1 MCKSS
6 SIASIL
12 GIPKRSLKVFLLSEK
27 VKVFH
32 LKKKK
37 IIKLYAEVT
46 NIYGKSK
53 SSIREIVKEKKEINA
68 SFAFTFQNAKVVT
81 VHKCLVKMKKALN
94 LCCILRDHIHIT
106 AITVYCYDC
115 AFLFHLLL
123 LISY

>member
-6 SIASIL
+6 SIASIS

-53 SSIREIVKEKKEINA
+53 SSIREIVKEKKELM
-68 SFAFTFQNAKVVT
+68 
-81 VHKCLVKMKKALN
+81 LVLLSHFKMQKLSQ
-94 LCCILRDHIHIT
+94 CIS
-106 AITVYCYDC
+106 A
-115 AFLFHLLL
+115 
-123 LISY
+123 

>member
-6 SIASIL
+6 SIASIS

-81 VHKCLVKMKKALN
+81 VRKCLVKMKKAL
-94 LCCILRDHIHIT
+94 
-106 AITVYCYDC
+106 
-115 AFLFHLLL
+115 HLY
-123 LISY
+123 S